1 MAKNIN
7 GIDQKKNK
15 SKPLIN
21 PKHKNL
27 IYTLGFLGIFLIFFV
42 INNSG
47 SEPEQGPY
55 PPGYDKA
62 SSAEKGVAPSFE
74 LSTTDGAK
82 INLNDYKGKVVIL
95 DFWAT
100 WCGPC
105 RRGIPDLVEL
115 KDKYKDKGFEI
126 IGITV
131 DQANTMDQVI
141 PFINNYKINYP
152 VAYANSDIIKKY
164 GGIDA
169 IPTSFI
175 IDKEGK
181 IVSKHVGLI
190 MKEQYIK
197 EIEEIL

>member
-1 MAKNIN
+1 MAVQKNN
-7 GIDQKKNK
+7 GDQKNNK
-15 SKPLIN
+15 SKPFIN

-27 IYTLGFLGIFLIFFV
+27 IYTLAFVGVFLIFFV

-55 PPGYDKA
+55 PPGYQKTNA
-62 SSAEKGVAPSFE
+62 AESSVAPEFE
-74 LSTTDGAK
+74 LSTTDGGK
-82 INLNDYKGKVVIL
+82 LKLSDYKGKVVIL

-105 RRGIPDLVEL
+105 RRGIPDLVDL
-115 KDKYKDKGFEI
+115 KNTYKDKIEI

-131 DQANTMDQVI
+131 DQGNTIDKVI
-141 PFINNYKINYP
+141 PFMQQYKINYP
-152 VAYANSDIIKKY
+152 VVYANNEIIKNY
-164 GGIDA
+164 GGIEA
-169 IPTSFI
+169 IPTSFV

-190 MKEQYIK
+190 LKDQYIK
-197 EIEEIL
+197 EIEEVL

>member
-1 MAKNIN
+1 MAAQKNSN
-7 GIDQKKNK
+7 EQKNNK
-15 SKPLIN
+15 SKPFIN

-27 IYTLGFLGIFLIFFV
+27 IYTLGFLGVFLVFFV

-55 PPGYDKA
+55 PPGYQKTNTA
-62 SSAEKGVAPSFE
+62 ESSVAPVFE
-74 LSTTDGAK
+74 LTTTDGGK
-82 INLNDYKGKVVIL
+82 INLSDYKGKVVIL

-105 RRGIPDLVEL
+105 RRGIPDLVDL
-115 KDKYKDKGFEI
+115 KNTYQDKIEI

-131 DQANTMDQVI
+131 DQGNTIDKVI
-141 PFINNYKINYP
+141 PFMQQYKINYP
-152 VAYANSDIIKKY
+152 VAYANNEVIKNY
-164 GGIDA
+164 GGIEA
-169 IPTSFI
+169 IPTSFV

-190 MKEQYIK
+190 LKDQYIK
-197 EIEEIL
+197 EIEEVL

>member
-1 MAKNIN
+1 MAKKNN
-7 GIDQKKNK
+7 EEQSVNK
-15 SKPLIN
+15 SKPFIN

-27 IYTLGFLGIFLIFFV
+27 IYTLGFLGVFLIFFV

-47 SEPEQGPY
+47 TEPEQGPY
-55 PPGYDKA
+55 PPGYEK
-62 SSAEKGVAPSFE
+62 SNSANSGSAPSFV
-74 LSTTDGAK
+74 LSTTEGVSLK
-82 INLNDYKGKVVIL
+82 LEDYKGKVIIL

-115 KDKYKDKGFEI
+115 KNKYKDKDFEI

-131 DQANTMDQVI
+131 DQSNTIDQVK
-141 PFINNYKINYP
+141 PFIEQYKINYP
-152 VAYANSDIIKKY
+152 IAYANTEIIKNY

-175 IDKEGK
+175 INKEGK

>member
-1 MAKNIN
+1 MAAQKNN
-7 GIDQKKNK
+7 GDQKNNK
-15 SKPLIN
+15 SKPFIN

-27 IYTLGFLGIFLIFFV
+27 IYTLAFVGVFLIFFV

-55 PPGYDKA
+55 PPGYQKTNA
-62 SSAEKGVAPSFE
+62 AESSVAPEFE
-74 LSTTDGAK
+74 LSTTDGGK
-82 INLNDYKGKVVIL
+82 LKLSDYKGKVVIL

-105 RRGIPDLVEL
+105 RRGIPDLVDL
-115 KDKYKDKGFEI
+115 KNTYKDKIEI

-131 DQANTMDQVI
+131 DQGNTIDKVI
-141 PFINNYKINYP
+141 PFMQQYKINYP
-152 VAYANSDIIKKY
+152 VVYANNEIIKNY
-164 GGIDA
+164 GGIEA
-169 IPTSFI
+169 IPTSFV

-190 MKEQYIK
+190 LKDQYIK
-197 EIEEIL
+197 EIEEVL